1 MRKKSIVQKEVEK
14 IQKNGSLLNEEQLA
28 VKDKIINS
36 DKKYFLLK
44 GVTGSGKTEIYIELI
59 KSAFLKVME
68 VYF

>member
-1 MRKKSIVQKEVEK
+1 SDIIENVTENKSI
-14 IQKNGSLLNEEQLA
+14 LNKEQLL
-28 VKDKIINS
+28 VKESIEKS

-59 KSAFLKVME
+59 KKPFLKVME